1 MLSTMLE
8 FAVILG
14 LMTGLAILMGKW
26 LTRVFTGR
34 NHALA
39 ERATYR
45 LLGIDPAET
54 MGWARY
60 GSALLL
66 SNAAMMLLG
75 YIVLRLQG
83 FMPLNPLELSAQTPD
98 LAFNTAASFITNTNW
113 QAYSGETSL
122 SNFSQMAVITFLMFV
137 GATAGVVAAAGFIR
151 GLSRSNSA
159 DIGNY
164 WVDFT
169 RMLYRVMLPLCFGM
183 ALVYVWQGMPQTLSS
198 EALATTLEGAQQ
210 QLIVGA
216 VASFESIKHIG
227 TNGGGFF
234 SMNAAHPF
242 ENPTPLTNMLH
253 ILSMLLIPSALT
265 YTFGSMLMRRRQGW
279 VFFGTFLVMF
289 VGFLSIVYTAEQSGN
304 PLLTRVGAD
313 QVLSATQ
320 SGGNMEGKELRFGIA
335 DTSLFVTTTTGATTG
350 SVNAMHD
357 SLTPMGGFVPLAQ
370 MMLNC
375 VFGGDGVGFINLIQ
389 YALLTVF
396 LVGMMIG
403 RSPGI
408 PRQEDRGTGDQAGH
422 ALGAG
427 APHLHSRFH
436 RPGGTL
442 ARHPQQ
448 PQQPGAPWLQRGA
461 LCLHLGYGQ
470 QRFGVRRIECQYAVL
485 QHHHRSCHVAWTFL
499 HHVADACG
507 RRLPGD
513 EKEHPGRCRHHPDR
527 HSAVHVPGGVRG
539 VGGGRPDFPAGARA
553 RPAGRATAVADRP
566 DLQVRGL

>member
-1 MLSTMLE
+1 MLTVLLE
-8 FAVILG
+8 YALILG
-14 LMTGLAILMGKW
+14 LMTGLAVLMGRW
-26 LTRVFTGR
+26 LTRVFCGTG
-34 NHALA
+34 HGWA

-45 LLGIDPAET
+45 LLGVDPGET

-66 SNAAMMLLG
+66 SNGAMMLLG
-75 YIVLRLQG
+75 YLLLRLQG
-83 FMPLNPLELSAQTPD
+83 TMPINPLGLAAQSPD

-151 GLSRSNSA
+151 GLSRSRSA

-169 RMLYRVMLPLCFGM
+169 RILYRVMLPLCLVM

-198 EALATTLEGAQQ
+198 EALASTLEGARQQ
-210 QLIVGA
+210 VIVGA

-234 SMNAAHPF
+234 GMNAAHPF
-242 ENPTPLTNMLH
+242 ENPTPLTNALH

-265 YTFGSMLMRRRQGW
+265 YAFGSMLVRRRQGW

-289 VGFLSIVYTAEQSGN
+289 IGFLAVVFSAEQGGN
-304 PLLTRVGAD
+304 PLLTRLGAD
-313 QVLSATQ
+313 QSLSAFQ

-335 DTSLFVTTTTGATTG
+335 DTSLFIATTTGATTG

-357 SLTPMGGFVPLAQ
+357 SLMPMGGFVPMAQ

-403 RSPGI
+403 RTP
-408 PRQEDRGTGDQAGH
+408 EF
-422 ALGAG
+422 LGK
-427 APHLHSRFH
+427 
-436 RPGGTL
+436 
-442 ARHPQQ
+442 
-448 PQQPGAPWLQRGA
+448 
-461 LCLHLGYGQ
+461 
-470 QRFGVRRIECQYAVL
+470 RIEAREMKLVMLSVLAHPICILGFSALAALWPATLDSLNNVGPHGFSEVLYAYTSGTANNGSAFAGL
-485 QHHHRSCHVAWTFL
+485 NANTPFFNTTIGLAMLLGRFFTMLPMLAVAGCLAMKKST
-499 HHVADACG
+499 
-507 RRLPGD
+507 
-513 EKEHPGRCRHHPDR
+513 
-527 HSAVHVPGGVRG
+527 
-539 VGGGRPDFPAGARA
+539 PAGAGTIPTA
-553 RPAGRATAVADRP
+553 TPLFMFLVVFVVLVVGGLTFLPALALGPIVEQ
-566 DLQVRGL
+566 LQLLSGQTYK